1 MLPKIRKKKLEAN
14 IWKFYIY
21 RVFSSLIFVIPV
33 FVLFYLDNG
42 LSMTQVMI
50 LQSVYSAFIMIS
62 VVPAGIVA
70 DYVGRKKVLIA
81 NALFFMLSW
90 ALFALGHNFAQ
101 FLIAEATSA
110 ISAGL
115 WMASGSAFFY
125 DTLREL
131 GREGSYKRLFGN
143 VVGINNITWGLSS
156 LAGGFI
162 AVYGL
167 RVSFWATVIVCFLA
181 LMVTFSFTDTER
193 FKHGDKHYL
202 THLKEASKFAATHP
216 RIRMLIIYSAI
227 MLAVWFSGFMLYQPY
242 LQSINIPLVYF
253 GFIYF
258 AINMLAAAGS
268 RMADKIEAILGEK
281 KILTILLFVFA
292 VCYLGMSKQLYILG
306 FIFPVVLAFAGGVF
320 DPVLSD
326 YMNKHIE
333 SSHRATVLSLQTL
346 LTEFMCTLSAPFF
359 GWIVDFWSLKTA
371 FITAAIILAIN
382 LFILIGAFTIIRRR
396 ER

>member
-1 MLPKIRKKKLEAN
+1 MLSKIRKKKLEAN
-14 IWKFYIY
+14 IWKFYLY
-21 RVFSSLIFVIPV
+21 RIFSSLIFVIPI

-50 LQSVYSAFIMIS
+50 LQSIYSAIIMIS

-70 DYVGRKKVLIA
+70 DYIGRKKVLMA

-90 ALFALGHNFAQ
+90 ALFALGHNFVQ
-101 FLIAEATSA
+101 FLIAEVASA

-143 VVGINNITWGLSS
+143 VVGINNIAWGLSA

-181 LMVTFSFTDTER
+181 LIVTFSFTDTER

-216 RIRMLIIYSAI
+216 RIRLLIIYSAI
-227 MLAVWFSGFMLYQPY
+227 MLAVWFGGFILYQPY
-242 LQSINIPLVYF
+242 LQSIKIPLAYF
-253 GFIYF
+253 GLIYF
-258 AINMLAAAGS
+258 AINAVAAAGS
-268 RMADKIEAILGEK
+268 KAADKIETILGEK
-281 KILTILLFVFA
+281 KILIILLLVFA
-292 VCYLGMSKQLYILG
+292 ACYLGMSRQFYILG
-306 FIFPVVLAFAGGVF
+306 FIFPVVLAFAAGIF
-320 DPVLSD
+320 DPVISD
-326 YMNKHIE
+326 YMNRHIE

-346 LTEFMCTLSAPFF
+346 LTEFMCTISAPFF
-359 GWIVDFWSLKTA
+359 GLIVDAYSLEQAFLTA
-371 FITAAIILAIN
+371 MIILIIN
-382 LFILIGAFTIIRRR
+382 LFILIAAFTIIRRR